1 MTVKMLIIDAMT
13 KTTLAKSIVNPI
25 MVLIGKA
32 HYRMLTDAGYN
43 GEKPI
48 VKLFMGNLTWL
59 VTGIEDGL
67 LYGYADLGQGVVEW
81 GSLCHES
88 ELPTLKVGPAYLER
102 DRYFEHK
109 EGAKYLELDSLSGI

>member
-1 MTVKMLIIDAMT
+1 MKRRIIDAMT
-13 KTTLAKSIVNPI
+13 KTVLAKQILNPV

-32 HYRMLTDAGYN
+32 HYRMLTAAGST
-43 GEKPI
+43 GMTPI

-59 VTGIEDGL
+59 VTGIEDGI
-67 LYGYADLGQGVVEW
+67 LYGYADLGMGCVEW

-109 EGAKYLELDSLSGI
+109 DGAKYLELDSLSGI